1 MSQDTRSAAQRD
13 RAGLVVAVLSARNE
27 SSAATTESQPCEI
40 DTCGENR
47 DGRPWPA
54 TETVT
59 RDSKQVYVCSCHADG
74 WDD

>member
-1 MSQDTRSAAQRD
+1 MSSER
-13 RAGLVVAVLSARNE
+13 
-27 SSAATTESQPCEI
+27 SAATTEPRPCQI

-59 RDSKQVYVCSCHADG
+59 RDGKQVYVCSCHADG